1 VWVRA
6 PHRTTAATGPDLG
19 VGAMRQSG
27 RVTTAPSQ
35 TPAPRTSPDAPWSV
49 AVVSEKIRG
58 WIARLGDVWVEG
70 QVVQFRERPG
80 AWMQY
85 LVLRDVDE
93 NVSLTVSVLTSV
105 LRASTATIE
114 EGARVLVHAKPD
126 FFKGNGSLS
135 LRAAEIRAVGIGELL
150 ARIEHLRRVLAAEGL
165 FDDSRKVPLPFLPH
179 VVGLVTGRNS
189 DAKHDVVKNA
199 QARWPSVRFE
209 IREVAVQGPS
219 AVREVRAAMADL
231 DARPEVEV
239 IVVAR
244 GGGAFEDLL
253 PFSDEALVRAAA
265 ACRTPLVSAI
275 GHEQDSP
282 LLDLVA
288 DLRAST
294 PTDAAKRIVPD
305 VAEERRG
312 IDQARRSMRQ
322 ALRARLD
329 REQHGLDGVRS
340 RPVLARPETMVE
352 HREREIGHT
361 IVHARHLLNAALLHA
376 SAEVAELCATVRTLS
391 PASTLQRGYAVVQR
405 PDGHVVREPGDAET
419 GTRVRLRLAEG
430 ELPATID

>member
-1 VWVRA
+1 
-6 PHRTTAATGPDLG
+6 
-19 VGAMRQSG
+19 M
-27 RVTTAPSQ
+27 
-35 TPAPRTSPDAPWSV
+35 
-49 AVVSEKIRG
+49 SEKIRG

-93 NVSLTVSVLTSV
+93 KVSLNVSVLSSV
-105 LRASTATIE
+105 LQSTPFE
-114 EGARVLVHAKPD
+114 LKEGARVLVHAKPD
-126 FFKGNGSLS
+126 FFKGNGSFS
-135 LRAAEIRAVGIGELL
+135 LRAAEIRPVGIGELL
-150 ARIEHLRRVLAAEGL
+150 ARIEHLRRVLASEVL
-165 FDDSRKVPLPFLPH
+165 FDDARKKRLPFLPH
-179 VVGLVTGRNS
+179 CVGLVTGRNS
-189 DAKHDVVKNA
+189 DAKHDVIKNA
-199 QARWPSVRFE
+199 QARWPQVRFE
-209 IREVAVQGPS
+209 VREVAVQGAS
-219 AVREVRAAMADL
+219 AVREVRAAMAEL
-231 DARPEVEV
+231 DAIPEVEV

-253 PFSDEALVRAAA
+253 PFSDESLVRAAA

-322 ALRARLD
+322 AVRGRID

-340 RPVLARPETMVE
+340 RPVLSRPQSMVE
-352 HREREIGHT
+352 HREREITHT
-361 IVHARHLLNAALLHA
+361 VTHARHLLNAALLHA
-376 SAEVAELCATVRTLS
+376 SGEIGRLEAQVRALS
-391 PASTLQRGYAVVQR
+391 PASTLERGYAVVQR
-405 PDGHVVREPGDAET
+405 ADGHVVREPAEAT
-419 GTRVRLRLAEG
+419 SGEKVRLRLAHG
-430 ELPATID
+430 ELAATIE